1 MAQTDLGKWMIT
13 NGGIYNPETAYEQ
26 LTIVLYN
33 DSMFLTLK
41 TVKGITPV
49 NDNINYSLMSQAA
62 TTTLLSG
69 IIATDTYGALG
80 EVGAQ
85 VSSQALVDYLADSV
99 MNKLITKTQIAND
112 LITQDSEKVL
122 SALQGYNLKQNVDEL
137 NSNLIRNEV
146 VFTTGVYLTRSG
158 NVRLV
163 KFISAPA
170 NSDGLI
176 VTMSNDKPNRRTF
189 AIVESMDAS
198 GGSPVISRV
207 DIRTDGAIYLTDLTG
222 NALNKVALGEILYTI
237 A

>member
-1 MAQTDLGKWMIT
+1 MLSDFVKYVKQYWHDRPDKSTPLNADRLNHIE
-13 NGGIYNPETAYEQ
+13 NGIGSNSEA
-26 LTIVLYN
+26 
-33 DSMFLTLK
+33 
-41 TVKGITPV
+41 
-49 NDNINYSLMSQAA
+49 IN
-62 TTTLLSG
+62 
-69 IIATDTYGALG
+69 
-80 EVGAQ
+80 
-85 VSSQALVDYLADSV
+85 
-99 MNKLITKTQIAND
+99 QIANAVVSNIVND
-112 LITQDSEKVL
+112 PDKIASMAAVY
-122 SALQGYNLKQNVDEL
+122 ALQEKLGTGEL
-137 NSNLIRNEV
+137 PSDAPNAISAIHTLYSNLIRNEV
-146 VFTTGVYLTRSG
+146 VSTTGVYLTRSG

>member
-146 VFTTGVYLTRSG
+146 VSTTGVYLTRSG

>member
-1 MAQTDLGKWMIT
+1 MLSDFVKYVKQYWHDRPDKSTPLNADRLNHIE
-13 NGGIYNPETAYEQ
+13 NGIASNSEA
-26 LTIVLYN
+26 
-33 DSMFLTLK
+33 
-41 TVKGITPV
+41 
-49 NDNINYSLMSQAA
+49 IN
-62 TTTLLSG
+62 
-69 IIATDTYGALG
+69 
-80 EVGAQ
+80 
-85 VSSQALVDYLADSV
+85 
-99 MNKLITKTQIAND
+99 QIANAVVSNIVND
-112 LITQDSEKVL
+112 PEKIASMAAVY
-122 SALQGYNLKQNVDEL
+122 ALQEKLGTGEL
-137 NSNLIRNEV
+137 PSDAPNAISAINTLYSNLIRNEV
-146 VFTTGVYLTRSG
+146 VSTTGVYLTRSG

-198 GGSPVISRV
+198 GSSPVISRV